1 MPNLKEFQKLI
12 KDIKAL
18 QDFKKSEAMA
28 KLLKTTAQTLE
39 SVSDESFENKKSPF
53 GEAWKDRA
61 PATKLKLLRERK
73 LSQSDILQVSGHL
86 RRSIGTKTTSN
97 SVILGTNVSKGYAAI
112 HQFGGYAGKNKKVK
126 IPARPYLPINDKGEL
141 PQVLEKQIEG
151 FIWKYLGV

>member
-1 MPNLKEFQKLI
+1 MPNLKEFQRLI

-18 QDFKKSEAMA
+18 QDFKKSESMA

-53 GEAWKDRA
+53 GEAWQDRA
-61 PATKLKLLRERK
+61 PATKLKLLRQRK
-73 LSQSDILQVSGHL
+73 LSQSDILQVSEHL
-86 RRSIGTKTTSN
+86 RRSIGTKIASN

-112 HQFGGYAGKNKKVK
+112 HQFGGYGGKDKKVK
-126 IPARPYLPINDKGEL
+126 IPARPYLPINNKGEL
-141 PQVLEKQIEG
+141 PQGLEKEIEG